1 MKKKKKLNEWRGKG
15 GLFFR
20 VAPSVPGERK
30 LNETITRI
38 CIIFHKNI
46 DMTRHGCLCARM
58 YRAGVKEG

>member
-1 MKKKKKLNEWRGKG
+1 MERQG
-15 GLFFR
+15 GFFFR

-46 DMTRHGCLCARM
+46 DMTRYGCLCARM